1 MKHKNKIL
9 RDKRGFELLGENT
22 VQLIIAVLCV
32 VILIILGVSLYDFI
46 IGGKTD
52 VKKAEYELK
61 EMNASLRSIIDD
73 KTEIKYIVTTI
84 QGWSLFTDESG
95 GLCGG
100 NFCLCVCKDE
110 SCSKNSPKAC
120 ISTDKFVR
128 LIENGESKRMIKLNS
143 PSQLKMSLSNKE
155 VYPFNGGVQA
165 MDYGIIAFG
174 IVPIYFKFDNEWKWS
189 PDLDNWMPVTTTVVS
204 GGKLDGQKPMEG
216 KQEFINFFS
225 RVEGLKDSENRGIS
239 LFNQINVHKSTGV
252 YIIQQ

>member
-9 RDKRGFELLGENT
+9 KDKRGFELLGENT
-22 VQLIIAVLCV
+22 VQLIIAVLCI
-32 VILIILGVSLYDFI
+32 VILIILGVSLYDFFM
-46 IGGKTD
+46 GSKTD

-73 KTEIKYIVTTI
+73 KTEEKYIVTTI

-95 GLCGG
+95 DLCGG

-110 SCSKNSPKAC
+110 SCSKNSPKTC

-128 LIENGESKRMIKLNS
+128 IVENGESKRMIKLNS

-165 MDYGIIAFG
+165 IDYGIVAFG

-204 GGKLDGQKPMEG
+204 GGYLDGKQPMES
-216 KQEFINFFS
+216 KKEFINFFS
-225 RVEGLKDSENRGIS
+225 NIRDIRSSESNGAR
-239 LFNQINVHKSTGV
+239 LFNQIGIHKSDGV
-252 YIIQQ
+252 YVIQQ